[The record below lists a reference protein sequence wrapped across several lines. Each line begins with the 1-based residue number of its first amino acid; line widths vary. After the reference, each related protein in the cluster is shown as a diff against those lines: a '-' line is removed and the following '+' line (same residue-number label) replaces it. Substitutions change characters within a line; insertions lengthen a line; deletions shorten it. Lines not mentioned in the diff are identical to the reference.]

1 MAVNTIEYPSIGEHE
16 ARAMMP
22 ARGRRRRVTRGGSP
36 PRTAPTRSPA
46 PGDPVA
52 IIACLGDSDAFDKS
66 ITDFSHRYADR
77 NEQDYQ
83 EFVKAIHS
91 GRLEARE
98 GV

>member
-1 MAVNTIEYPSIGEHE
+1 MTASFTIAARNNGFSSADTRDVTMASVTAYRE
-16 ARAMMP
+16 AMASF
-22 ARGRRRRVTRGGSP
+22 ARS
-36 PRTAPTRSPA
+36 
-46 PGDPVA
+46 GDPVA
-52 IIACLGDSDAFDKS
+52 ITACLGGSDAFDKS
-66 ITDFSHRYADR
+66 ITDFSHRYADQ